1 MKRPIV
7 EMLEYRSSIMA
18 FAAFWILCS
27 HSIGAV
33 GGRQWEYLNYFRPFI
48 AFGWGGVDIF
58 LFLSGLGIAL
68 SLNKRPS
75 LSQFLSKRFNRIYPA
90 FFIAVTIEHIIY
102 NTTVQ
107 SFWLDVS
114 TLSYWSPLL
123 GIQEKNTFWY
133 VSAIFAFYLISYP
146 YYKYCFSKW
155 PLLSTIIISV
165 LGLLLYQ
172 IFPPLKLFLGRIP
185 IFFIGM
191 YSSLFLE
198 KEFKTIK
205 FVLLSIFCYCLMS
218 LIAWL
223 YGGRILSDT
232 GIHFIFFI
240 FITPGLIILLSK
252 ILFYLNNIKIGG
264 GIVKL
269 CNYLGTFSLEIYLTH
284 WIILCTINT
293 FSWNVPW
300 GIFIVLSFISAYII
314 KSISN
319 GWNKVTKTRV
329 KYL

>member
-252 ILFYLNNIKIGG
+252 ILSYLNNIKIGG
-264 GIVKL
+264 GVL
-269 CNYLGTFSLEIYLTH
+269 LNYVVI
-284 WIILCTINT
+284 
-293 FSWNVPW
+293 
-300 GIFIVLSFISAYII
+300 
-314 KSISN
+314 
-319 GWNKVTKTRV
+319 
-329 KYL
+329 